1 MPKTL
6 SPSPSV
12 NPTSTANFWPLAQ
25 WGVDI
30 VGKLPKAPGGFTHL
44 ITATDYY
51 TKWVEAKALIMILAA
66 DVENFL
72 WKQILTRFGVPY
84 AIVSKN
90 GTQFLADAI
99 KALYKKHNILM
110 KMAFISYP

>member
-1 MPKTL
+1 M
-6 SPSPSV
+6 
-12 NPTSTANFWPLAQ
+12 AQ

-30 VGKLPKAPGGFTHL
+30 IGKLSKAPGCFTHL
-44 ITATDYY
+44 ITATDYH
-51 TKWVEAKALIMILAA
+51 TKWVEAKALIMISAT

-84 AIVSKN
+84 AIVSNN
-90 GTQFLADAI
+90 GTQFVADAI

-110 KMAFISYP
+110 RMAFISYP